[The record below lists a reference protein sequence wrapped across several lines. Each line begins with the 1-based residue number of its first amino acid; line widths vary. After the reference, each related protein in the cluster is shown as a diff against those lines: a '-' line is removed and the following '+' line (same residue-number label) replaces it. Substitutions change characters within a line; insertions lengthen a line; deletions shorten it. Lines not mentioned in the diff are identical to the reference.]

1 MNRKEKS
8 LEIFR
13 QSFNCSQA
21 IFCAYRNTA
30 ALDEENS
37 LKLAT
42 MFGAGV
48 ASTGTGL
55 CGAVTGGLMAISMHH
70 GRGSVEDT
78 QAKRT
83 TYELGRQFISDFTS
97 QIGACTC
104 EAILG
109 INISSPENMKKAL
122 EDKLFET
129 TCVDAVR
136 TAAELLDE
144 II

>member
-1 MNRKEKS
+1 MNRKEKA
-8 LEIFR
+8 LELFS

-21 IFCAYRNTA
+21 IFCAYRNSA

-42 MFGAGV
+42 MFGAGM

-83 TYELGRQFISDFTS
+83 TYNLGRQFVDDFTRRV
-97 QIGACTC
+97 GACHC

-109 INISSPENMKKAL
+109 INISSRENIKKAI

-136 TAAELLDE
+136 AAAELLDE